1 MAIFTIMSVMFALMI
16 VLAFVVIVFSIRYEC
31 WPGLVGAA
39 LITMISAASLSATTD
54 PYVQY
59 RYLLD
64 NKPTCNE
71 FDIHCVN
78 RNIKW
83 LEDSLRLSAKI
94 DVLKDVEEANYT
106 LAKSKLDS
114 LRNLTAKEK

>member
-16 VLAFVVIVFSIRYEC
+16 VITFVVIVFSIRYEC

-39 LITMISAASLSATTD
+39 LITMISAASLSETTD

-64 NKPTCNE
+64 HKPTCNE
-71 FDIHCVN
+71 FNIHCVN
-78 RNIKW
+78 RNIEW
-83 LEDSLRLSAKI
+83 LEDSLRLSAEI
-94 DVLKDVEEANYT
+94 DVLKDAEEADYI

-114 LRNLTAKEK
+114 LRNLTTKEK